1 MLMNAESLVAVHT
14 HTHTHTH
21 THGINLIDE
30 KRVDKIYSNKNA
42 NIYINRLLFSKQK
55 FWRTWSLLNKGLVV
69 LL

>member
-1 MLMNAESLVAVHT
+1 MLMNGESLVAVHT

-55 FWRTWSLLNKGLVV
+55 F
-69 LL
+69 

>member
-1 MLMNAESLVAVHT
+1 MLMNDESLVVVY
-14 HTHTHTH
+14 

-55 FWRTWSLLNKGLVV
+55 F
-69 LL
+69 

>member
-1 MLMNAESLVAVHT
+1 MLMNGESLVAVR
-14 HTHTHTH
+14 TH

-55 FWRTWSLLNKGLVV
+55 FWRTWILLNKGLVV